1 MEENIQ
7 QAIFAGGC
15 FWGVEHL
22 MQKKEGVIDAVSGYT
37 GGDEEHPTYR
47 EVCLDMTNHI
57 EAVRIRFN
65 PNIISYRDL
74 AKFFFE
80 IHDPEQE
87 DGQGPDHGEQY
98 RSEIFYL
105 NDEQRDIALE
115 LIEILKE
122 KGFKP
127 VTRVTKAKKF
137 WEAEDYHQDYF
148 IKNPNHI
155 GCHFWT
161 KRF

>member
-1 MEENIQ
+1 
-7 QAIFAGGC
+7 
-15 FWGVEHL
+15 
-22 MQKKEGVIDAVSGYT
+22 
-37 GGDEEHPTYR
+37 
-47 EVCLDMTNHI
+47 
-57 EAVRIRFN
+57 
-65 PNIISYRDL
+65 
-74 AKFFFE
+74 
-80 IHDPEQE
+80 
-87 DGQGPDHGEQY
+87 GEQY

-148 IKNPNHI
+148 VKNPNHI